1 MKFSKGIKLEVTM
14 YNILIVEDEI
24 EISKIVSKY
33 LEKSGYNT
41 FVANDG
47 FKGLEI
53 FNVNEIHLI
62 VLDIMMPGIN
72 GYEVLSEV
80 RKISDVP
87 VIMLT
92 AKNLEKDKL
101 KGFDLGVDDY
111 MIKPFSAREL
121 VSRIKVFIKRIYG
134 EEKSVLICRE
144 LKLDIEKQ
152 ILTKNDMDIEITS
165 AEFNILKVLFMN
177 KGNVLSREQIIDRAY
192 GYDYDGYMRSI
203 DSVIKRI
210 RQKIEEDTKSP
221 KYLKTKYGAGYIFGD
236 D

>member
-1 MKFSKGIKLEVTM
+1 M
-14 YNILIVEDEI
+14 YNILIIEDEI

-33 LEKSGYNT
+33 LEKNGYCT
-41 FVANDG
+41 FIANDG
-47 FKGLEI
+47 FRGLEL
-53 FNVNEIHLI
+53 FNQNEIHLI

-72 GYEVLSEV
+72 GYEVLSEI

-92 AKNLEKDKL
+92 AKNLERDKL

-111 MIKPFSAREL
+111 MVKPFSAREL

-134 EEKSVLICRE
+134 EEKSVLICDE

-152 ILTKNDMDIEITS
+152 TLTKNDNDIDITS
-165 AEFNILKVLFMN
+165 AEFNILKVFFLN
-177 KGNVLSREQIIDRAY
+177 KGIVLSREQIIDGAY

-203 DSVIKRI
+203 DSTIKRI
-210 RQKIEEDTKSP
+210 RQKIEEDTKNP